1 MSVPTVCPKCSGNL
15 VNIGGKPV
23 CEKCFH
29 TVEPGAAAAPSPAPA
44 PTPAPAPSSAPAWS
58 GPTEARP
65 NPAPQQ
71 SQPAPH
77 QPQYAQQPQP
87 APQQPQYAQQ
97 QQPAPQQPQYAQQPQ
112 PAPQQPQFPQQAQPA
127 PPRPTGP
134 VCPKCSGNLVDIGG
148 KPVCEQCFHTVET
161 GTGPSP
167 APTPAPRAP
176 MPQQSQSGP
185 GPGGAA
191 AKPLNYAPQPTPSL
205 NTPAQQGG
213 SVSAGECPKCSGALM
228 DIGGKPV
235 CEQCFYV
242 VDTPSSPAR
251 ISSSSSPFASQAAQ
265 KLAPPP
271 PTNCPKCSG
280 KLVEAG
286 GNLVCGDC
294 YHVVEQPSAT
304 PARPSNNFTPRRTGT
319 GEEEPMSPQ
328 MIGGIALILLLILM
342 IIVLAIKH

>member
-1 MSVPTVCPKCSGNL
+1 MNVPTVCPKCSGNL

-29 TVEPGAAAAPSPAPA
+29 TVELGAAAAQAQAPAPSPRPASAPAQGPSPAPA
-44 PTPAPAPSSAPAWS
+44 QAPGWS
-58 GPTEARP
+58 GPNAEGRP

-71 SQPAPH
+71 A
-77 QPQYAQQPQP
+77 
-87 APQQPQYAQQ
+87 
-97 QQPAPQQPQYAQQPQ
+97 
-112 PAPQQPQFPQQAQPA
+112 QQAQPA
-127 PPRPTGP
+127 PPQPAGP
-134 VCPKCSGNLVDIGG
+134 VCPKCAGNLVDIGG
-148 KPVCEQCFHTVET
+148 KPVCEKCFHTVET
-161 GTGPSP
+161 GSTGPSP
-167 APTPAPRAP
+167 APNQTARTP
-176 MPQQSQSGP
+176 MPQPAQSP
-185 GPGGAA
+185 GPAAGGSAGR
-191 AKPLNYAPQPTPSL
+191 PISYAPQPTPPGLSP
-205 NTPAQQGG
+205 PAQQGG
-213 SVSAGECPKCSGALM
+213 SISAGECPKCSGTLM

-251 ISSSSSPFASQAAQ
+251 MSSTSSPFASPVAQ

-294 YHVVEQPSAT
+294 YHVVDQPSAT
-304 PARPSNNFTPRRTGT
+304 PARPSNSFTPRRTGA

-342 IIVLAIKH
+342 IIVLAIRH

>member
-1 MSVPTVCPKCSGNL
+1 
-15 VNIGGKPV
+15 
-23 CEKCFH
+23 
-29 TVEPGAAAAPSPAPA
+29 
-44 PTPAPAPSSAPAWS
+44 
-58 GPTEARP
+58 
-65 NPAPQQ
+65 
-71 SQPAPH
+71 
-77 QPQYAQQPQP
+77 
-87 APQQPQYAQQ
+87 
-97 QQPAPQQPQYAQQPQ
+97 
-112 PAPQQPQFPQQAQPA
+112 
-127 PPRPTGP
+127 
-134 VCPKCSGNLVDIGG
+134 
-148 KPVCEQCFHTVET
+148 
-161 GTGPSP
+161 
-167 APTPAPRAP
+167 

-191 AKPLNYAPQPTPSL
+191 ARPLNYAPQPTPNLSP
-205 NTPAQQGG
+205 PAQQGG
-213 SVSAGECPKCSGALM
+213 SVSAGECPKCSGTLM